1 MNFRVAAC
9 LFAAA
14 SLSACDLGE
23 GSRPVSVTI
32 IPAGVVKDGTLQ
44 MTECFREPLALQVT
58 FSDGQ
63 IGNATSRAIWS
74 VNDSANPSN
83 PAVQVSNGDVAAQ
96 EIINGEFGASRLTF
110 GRGVLIPKAV
120 TTTPVT
126 ITADFLGLKA
136 TLPVVVDSL
145 ASLSAVVVPRPVVS
159 ADPASPKFIGVGF
172 AERFTI
178 RLTKNGR
185 IVDAGDF
192 SRTDSIFN
200 SFLNPVL
207 WTFDGG
213 NFLPANTDNDD
224 ANVPASLLDNTA
236 VFVVGGVGTRED
248 ATATLTPS
256 GGLVT
261 GVKSHTGVL
270 NVKANLSSV
279 AGAGGAPCPTLE
291 AGVSIAAVDQ
301 LVLSHEP
308 EFNALNMTPSSA
320 TVSDLVVGTN
330 EFLKVTATLDGT
342 TTETQ
347 NVTSQVGYEVIEE
360 DRDVCVEFSDTS
372 TTSATPATRCTS
384 SILTFGLGGFLTT
397 IPGTD
402 GSFNDLIVSNLRF
415 PGNDTTDLRFNG
427 DDTIDPVKVRA
438 CFPACT
444 IDSND
449 PEPDPANVSNTLDIR
464 AVPAQLVATVTN
476 PVPVVI
482 EPATPSQLAFTVP
495 GVQFKAY
502 GTYTAGSIVNG
513 AFVAADMPEQR
524 FSGDSATATQNIG
537 RFMTWFARPE
547 GMDDEFSDVAQ
558 LTNGT
563 SNGNTEAAGQVFYI
577 CNPIGN
583 VDVDIIAI
591 TNNTVVVSTAISDVI
606 VPAKLTVK
614 NNDGPPPA
622 EPVTDRAC
630 EP

>member
-32 IPAGVVKDGTLQ
+32 IPAGVITTVEGVSQLQ

-74 VNDSANPSN
+74 STDNNV
-83 PAVQVSNGDVAAQ
+83 VQVSNGDVTAQ

-145 ASLSAVVVPRPVVS
+145 ASLSPVVVPRPVVS
-159 ADPASPKFIGVGF
+159 AVPASPKFIGVGF

-200 SFLNPVL
+200 SFLNPVS
-207 WTFDGG
+207 WKFAGG
-213 NFLPANTDNDD
+213 EFLPGVTTPPNTDTSDD
-224 ANVPASLLDNTA
+224 VGVAVFPAGSSRATA
-236 VFVVGGVGTRED
+236 V
-248 ATATLTPS
+248 ATLTPN

-261 GVKSHTGVL
+261 GVKGDPSTLSVQ
-270 NVKANLSSV
+270 ANLSSV
-279 AGAGGAPCPTLE
+279 AGAVTPCKTVVTDVRIAAL
-291 AGVSIAAVDQ
+291 AAVDP

-308 EFNALNMTPSSA
+308 DFNALNMTPSSA

-342 TTETQ
+342 NEKQ

-372 TTSATPATRCTS
+372 TSSATPATRCTS

-402 GSFNDLIVSNLRF
+402 GSFNDLIVSNRRF

-502 GTYTAGSIVNG
+502 GTYTAGSIVDG
-513 AFVAADMPEQR
+513 TFVEADTADRM
-524 FSGDSATATQNIG
+524 FSGGSARATQNIG
-537 RFMTWFARPE
+537 RFLTWFARPA

-563 SNGNTEAAGQVFYI
+563 SNGNTEATGQVFYI
-577 CNPIGN
+577 CNPSTEA
-583 VDVDIIAI
+583 DLDIIAI
-591 TNNTVVVSTAISDVI
+591 TNNTVVVSTAISDDI

-614 NNDGPPPA
+614 NNNGPPPA
-622 EPVTDRAC
+622 VPVTDRAC
-630 EP
+630 E

>member
-14 SLSACDLGE
+14 SLSACDLGD

-74 VNDSANPSN
+74 SSDNNV
-83 PAVQVSNGDVAAQ
+83 VQVSNGDVAAQ

-120 TTTPVT
+120 TPMPVTPVI

-207 WTFDGG
+207 WTFPDGS
-213 NFLPANTDNDD
+213 FLQADT
-224 ANVPASLLDNTA
+224 DNTA
-236 VFVVGGVGTRED
+236 VFVVGGTD
-248 ATATLTPS
+248 ATRDDAAATLTPS

-261 GVKSHTGVL
+261 GVNSDSSTLTVQ
-270 NVKANLSSV
+270 ANLSSV
-279 AGAGGAPCPTLE
+279 AGAGTPCAT
-291 AGVSIAAVDQ
+291 VMTDVRIAAVDQ
-301 LVLSHEP
+301 LVLSHE
-308 EFNALNMTPSSA
+308 EGFNSLGATPDSA
-320 TVSDLVVGTN
+320 AVSDLVVGTN
-330 EFLKVTATLDGT
+330 EFLKVTATLDGMN
-342 TTETQ
+342 ETQ

-360 DRDVCVEFSDTS
+360 DRDVCVEFLDT
-372 TTSATPATRCTS
+372 TTTTTETRCTS
-384 SILTFGLGGFLTT
+384 SILTLGLGGFMTT
-397 IPGTD
+397 TPGTD
-402 GSFNDLIVSNLRF
+402 GSFDVQTVANRRF
-415 PGNDTTDLRFNG
+415 TPAVIDSKFDG
-427 DDTIDPVKVRA
+427 DADIDPVRVRA
-438 CFPACT
+438 CFPVCT
-444 IDSND
+444 FDSND
-449 PEPDPANVSNTLDIR
+449 PDPSANGHVSNTLSIR
-464 AVPAQLVATVTN
+464 AVPAVLDS
-476 PVPVVI
+476 VVI
-482 EPATPSQLAFTVP
+482 QPDLPPPQPAFTVP

-502 GTYTAGSIVNG
+502 GTYRAGRLDSTGTFVPADTGNG
-513 AFVAADMPEQR
+513 
-524 FSGDSATATQNIG
+524 FSGAPAPDSATQNIG
-537 RFMTWFARPE
+537 RYLSWFARPE
-547 GMDDEFSDVAQ
+547 GDGSTFSDVAQ
-558 LTNGT
+558 LTNGS
-563 SNGNTEAAGQVFYI
+563 SNGSVEATGQVFYL
-577 CNPIGN
+577 CNPAI
-583 VDVDIIAI
+583 DVVFDLDVFAI
-591 TNNTVVVSTAISDVI
+591 TNNAVVVSTAISDEI
-606 VPAKLTVK
+606 
-614 NNDGPPPA
+614 
-622 EPVTDRAC
+622 EPVTLTVERNPAVSDRAC